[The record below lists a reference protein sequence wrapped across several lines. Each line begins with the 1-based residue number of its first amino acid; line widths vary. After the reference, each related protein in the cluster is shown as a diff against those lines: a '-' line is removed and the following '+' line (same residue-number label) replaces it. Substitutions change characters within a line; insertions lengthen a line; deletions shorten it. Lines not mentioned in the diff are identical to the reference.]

1 MNENRKLAGK
11 KRQEHNEKFKAQFT
25 DYALAGIRKSD
36 YAGVF
41 QKINERDQPK
51 WLAEIRLDGF
61 QRSLFV
67 KLWGSRDKAGNIRR
81 RGLLQSLPLKLER
94 RSFDLIAIPN
104 GGERFQG
111 IIELQDVRLIINVF
125 PETATGARKVYFCH
139 LEVVRSD
146 SSVGA

>member
-1 MNENRKLAGK
+1 MNENKKLAGR

-67 KLWGSRDKAGNIRR
+67 KLWSSRDNAGNIRR

-94 RSFDLIAIPN
+94 RSFDLIAIPD

-111 IIELQDVRLIINVF
+111 IIELQDVRLIINVL
-125 PETATGARKVYFCH
+125 PASTSRDCRIYLCH

-146 SSVGA
+146 A